1 MKIGVVGSGI
11 VGLTTAIELQKEYRN
26 AQISILA
33 DKFDKDT
40 VSYVAAGI
48 FR

>member
-1 MKIGVVGSGI
+1 MKIVIIGSGI
-11 VGLTTAIELQKEYRN
+11 VGLTTGLELQKEYRN
-26 AQISILA
+26 AQISIIA
-33 DKFDKDT
+33 DKFNKDT